1 MDQDSSTLA
10 RWVLVLIAACVYNT
24 HVLAAGPKIA
34 FHIPAGQ
41 AQQTLLEFYQQ
52 SQVRV
57 LYLTDTVK
65 GVATNAVVGEMEA
78 SDALAQML
86 RGTQLT
92 YEFVGDY
99 AAVIKLAATTAMPHA
114 TSTSSPGDGPHVP
127 PTAHADSEIKL
138 QNILITGSLIH
149 GVLDIVSPLIVV
161 DKSEIRKPAY
171 ATVQDVVRA
180 LPLASGIDKGEI
192 IPSGGVGNY
201 NLGAGIDLRGL
212 GSGATL
218 VLVNGRRQP
227 VSGLRGDFVDV
238 SNIPWSM
245 VDRIEVLPDGG
256 SALYGSDA
264 IAGVVNII
272 LRQQLEGAETQVRYG
287 TAKDGAAEL
296 MLAQLFGHT
305 WDNGHWF
312 AGYQYSDQTPL
323 QAADRSYSANGDKR
337 PLGGRDFRSVDSN
350 PGNIL
355 NPQTLQPAFAI
366 PAGQDGTSLTPG
378 DLLPGVVNYRNQFAD
393 SQLLPDIHT
402 HNFYLT
408 GSQMLSEHLE
418 LFAEGRYGRR
428 DVHQQPW
435 ISEEG
440 QIVVPSTNPF
450 FVNPFPGVPVVVM
463 AYDVLKDTGPA
474 TIDGHTQDYLGTV
487 GLKSKL
493 APAWQTSLS
502 VSYGRESLD
511 TTSRGLFDPTTL
523 NAALADPNPVTAFNP
538 FGDGS
543 HTNPA
548 TIAAIRRVQQYKVR
562 SEIPSIQF
570 VADGPLFELPA
581 GATKAAIGTEYREEK
596 FDFESQG
603 ANSNPQDVSHMQLG
617 RTITAAFTEVSVP
630 LVGDAIDPHAVP
642 RLELSLAGRYEHY
655 NDFGDTFNPK
665 LGLQWAPLRSL
676 KLRASWDTSFKAPN
690 LVDLSDVGNLSGIV
704 SLSDPRSP
712 SGRSYTLVL
721 QGGNPD
727 LKEERAITWTAG
739 LDLAPQALPGFQ
751 LSVTGYSID
760 YKDQVIQPG
769 LSNPFSILLHEDQ
782 WAAVITRNPSQAQI
796 DAICSS
802 PQFFGNPAR
811 CRTTPPTV
819 LLDGRKH
826 NLAST
831 QVTGLDFTLNQALDT
846 NYGHFKAGV
855 DGAYV
860 FHFDR
865 AFTNTAPVANITN
878 TVNNPLKLRLR
889 GTLDWRQ
896 YGEQQSGF
904 GATLT
909 VSYAGSY
916 QDQDSPIQ
924 HSVSAWTTFDLG
936 LSYRTE
942 GRGSWT
948 DDTQLMLNVVNVTNE
963 DPPFVDREWG
973 YDVFNAQPLG
983 RVISA
988 TLSKHW

>member
-1 MDQDSSTLA
+1 
-10 RWVLVLIAACVYNT
+10 
-24 HVLAAGPKIA
+24 
-34 FHIPAGQ
+34 
-41 AQQTLLEFYQQ
+41 
-52 SQVRV
+52 
-57 LYLTDTVK
+57 
-65 GVATNAVVGEMEA
+65 
-78 SDALAQML
+78 
-86 RGTQLT
+86 
-92 YEFVGDY
+92 
-99 AAVIKLAATTAMPHA
+99 
-114 TSTSSPGDGPHVP
+114 
-127 PTAHADSEIKL
+127 
-138 QNILITGSLIH
+138 
-149 GVLDIVSPLIVV
+149 
-161 DKSEIRKPAY
+161 
-171 ATVQDVVRA
+171 
-180 LPLASGIDKGEI
+180 
-192 IPSGGVGNY
+192 
-201 NLGAGIDLRGL
+201 
-212 GSGATL
+212 
-218 VLVNGRRQP
+218 
-227 VSGLRGDFVDV
+227 
-238 SNIPWSM
+238 
-245 VDRIEVLPDGG
+245 
-256 SALYGSDA
+256 
-264 IAGVVNII
+264 
-272 LRQQLEGAETQVRYG
+272 
-287 TAKDGAAEL
+287 
-296 MLAQLFGHT
+296 
-305 WDNGHWF
+305 
-312 AGYQYSDQTPL
+312 
-323 QAADRSYSANGDKR
+323 
-337 PLGGRDFRSVDSN
+337 
-350 PGNIL
+350 
-355 NPQTLQPAFAI
+355 
-366 PAGQDGTSLTPG
+366 
-378 DLLPGVVNYRNQFAD
+378 
-393 SQLLPDIHT
+393 
-402 HNFYLT
+402 
-408 GSQMLSEHLE
+408 
-418 LFAEGRYGRR
+418 
-428 DVHQQPW
+428 
-435 ISEEG
+435 
-440 QIVVPSTNPF
+440 
-450 FVNPFPGVPVVVM
+450 
-463 AYDVLKDTGPA
+463 
-474 TIDGHTQDYLGTV
+474 
-487 GLKSKL
+487 
-493 APAWQTSLS
+493 
-502 VSYGRESLD
+502 
-511 TTSRGLFDPTTL
+511 
-523 NAALADPNPVTAFNP
+523 
-538 FGDGS
+538 
-543 HTNPA
+543 
-548 TIAAIRRVQQYKVR
+548 
-562 SEIPSIQF
+562 
-570 VADGPLFELPA
+570 
-581 GATKAAIGTEYREEK
+581 
-596 FDFESQG
+596 
-603 ANSNPQDVSHMQLG
+603 MQLG